1 MEFEARVEGLRRFT
15 IHGEPYVVLYF
26 SRVETPDA
34 IEQAQLSDDALPAG
48 LAVGEQVVIFS
59 VLGVVAGV
67 RRPQDDAR

>member
-1 MEFEARVEGLRRFT
+1 MEFGARIEGLRRFT

-26 SRVETPDA
+26 SKVETPDT

-48 LAVGEQVVIFS
+48 LAVGEQVLILS

-67 RRPQDDAR
+67 RRLRDDVE